1 MYDRI
6 VTNVF
11 VHITS
16 DKDKMTEGK
25 PDKVIAPKHL
35 LIILWLIPVNILRL
49 TFRLIGLSERFRWRN
64 VVGNNVNHRR
74 KRPVCIIPA
83 GIF

>member
-49 TFRLIGLSERFRWRN
+49 TFRLIGL
-64 VVGNNVNHRR
+64 
-74 KRPVCIIPA
+74 
-83 GIF
+83 